1 MAYSISVAEAAS
13 KKNETKFP
21 TFKILKA
28 KSGANE
34 SSSFMSCPFISKR
47 LLPGHNDIKKA
58 NKKKTQEQNGFAFE
72 IEKELGKK
80 ISSFIHQVL
89 VILTK
94 SKFSCPS
101 ISKMF
106 IKDRETCRGSKRT
119 SYKFS

>member
-1 MAYSISVAEAAS
+1 MKAQAS
-13 KKNETKFP
+13 CHVPSFPKDCFQAITILKRLIKKNSR
-21 TFKILKA
+21 A
-28 KSGANE
+28 
-34 SSSFMSCPFISKR
+34 
-47 LLPGHNDIKKA
+47 
-58 NKKKTQEQNGFAFE
+58 NGFAFE